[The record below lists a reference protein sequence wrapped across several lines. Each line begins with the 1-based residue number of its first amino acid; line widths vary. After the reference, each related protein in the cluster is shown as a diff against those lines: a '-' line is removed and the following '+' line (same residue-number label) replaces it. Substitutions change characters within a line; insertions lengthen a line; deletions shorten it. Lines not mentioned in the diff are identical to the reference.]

1 MDAYTMTFKYDGLF
15 DLPSNPESRALEV
28 TRMVLD
34 KMESNEFELIDFNLT
49 ANYDGSN
56 AADYI
61 NDEQIHRAVLEIK
74 VDLSMRTL
82 KSREAIYKCC
92 LEALQ
97 KGKVTLY
104 HAYENENRQKGIY
117 QSIIVFDMKHRQM
130 VPA

>member
-34 KMESNEFELIDFNLT
+34 KMENNEFELVDFNLT

-61 NDEQIHRAVLEIK
+61 NDEQVHRAVLEIK

-82 KSREAIYKCC
+82 KSREAIYNCC
-92 LEALQ
+92 LEALR

-104 HAYENENRQKGIY
+104 HAYENENRQKGTY
-117 QSIIVFDMKHRQM
+117 QSIIVFDMKHRQS
-130 VPA
+130 ASA